1 MREEQLTR
9 MTRWA
14 RPYLEP
20 GESLRLAVWGPDSGV
35 RFILTGMARGRI
47 VAVTERN
54 VYVFGSSA
62 WGRMSKATSLLARHS
77 LGSVPV
83 QVRGW
88 GLRVGSEHLLV
99 HLHHRS
105 RARELSAMASAVTDV
120 QATA

>member
-1 MREEQLTR
+1 MREEQLEK
-9 MTRWA
+9 MTQWA

-35 RFILTGMARGRI
+35 RFVLTGMARGRI

-62 WGRMSKATSLLARHS
+62 WGRMSKATSLLARHA

-83 QVRGW
+83 RVRGW
-88 GLRVGSEHLLV
+88 GIRVGGERMVV
-99 HLHHRS
+99 HLHHRN
-105 RARELSAMASAVTDV
+105 RARELSAIANAITDV
-120 QATA
+120 RATA